1 MPYSNILLRTIKQKS
16 GLTCILCTFSC
27 DQRQKRLTILKLGT
41 IDGGF
46 GPLFF
51 MPVAKTPKL
60 TIKQERFARKY
71 VALGCAAEAYRQAYK
86 AERWSDNAVRV
97 EAHRTLQ
104 KPNVSL
110 MVDKIKAEQSDFQDI
125 TFEEIAAGLR
135 RAADGAAGAGQHSAA
150 SQALVALGKLA
161 GLYVEKQKL
170 SVDDTR
176 EHLDAVRDLAEVDP
190 EDDIEPPKVV
200 NFR

>member
-1 MPYSNILLRTIKQKS
+1 MQICFFFLRLSPKGANDPKT
-16 GLTCILCTFSC
+16 
-27 DQRQKRLTILKLGT
+27 GT

-51 MPVAKTPKL
+51 MPGQYHKL
-60 TIKQERFARKY
+60 TIKQELFARHY
-71 VALGCAAEAYRQAYK
+71 VKNGGNASEAYRSAYK
-86 AERWSDNAVRV
+86 ADNMAQTTISRN
-97 EAHRTLQ
+97 AHELL
-104 KPNVSL
+104 KNSKVAA
-110 MVDKIKAEQSDFQDI
+110 MVDRVKSETEDFQAI

-161 GLYVEKQKL
+161 GLYVEKQKV